1 MTVYCDYC
9 GHQAA
14 LVADSVIYGRSYGH
28 NAYLC
33 RNCGA
38 YVGCHKGTDE
48 PLGRLANATLRR
60 WKMAAHAAFDPL
72 WRTGVF
78 RGRRKAAYAWLAAQ
92 MDLPIEQTHIG
103 MFDEQQCQRVIE
115 IIRKGV
121 VDSA

>member
-9 GHQAA
+9 GHQAS

-38 YVGCHKGTDE
+38 YVGSHKGTDE
-48 PLGRLANATLRR
+48 PLGRLANASLRR

-72 WRTGVF
+72 WQTGVF
-78 RGRRKAAYAWLAAQ
+78 RGRRKAAYAWLATQ

-103 MFDEQQCQRVIE
+103 MFDEQQCQKAIE